1 MVGQGGLEGRLGTKK
16 SEVLKRVSKSGVKYN
31 TEINKERGD
40 NKLCDS
46 GDRWKKDQKR
56 TKEGDFK

>member
-1 MVGQGGLEGRLGTKK
+1 MRADLARKK

-40 NKLCDS
+40 NELYDS

-56 TKEGDFK
+56 TEEGDFK